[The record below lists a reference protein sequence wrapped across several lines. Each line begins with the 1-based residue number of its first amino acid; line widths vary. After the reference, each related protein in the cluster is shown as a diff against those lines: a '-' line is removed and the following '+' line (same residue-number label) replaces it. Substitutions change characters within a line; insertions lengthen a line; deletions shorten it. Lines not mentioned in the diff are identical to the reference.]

1 MTGQQPD
8 SKNWVDDAEDA
19 LRRVGDALKAA
30 WEGTRES
37 RVSTLEAAKEAAG
50 RLSNAIDE
58 GVSAARASWEG
69 EQTGTTTSEPSGV
82 VDNTG
87 EPAGQGAQS

>member
-1 MTGQQPD
+1 MTGQQSD
-8 SKNWVDDAEDA
+8 SKNWIDDAEDA

-50 RLSNAIDE
+50 LLSNAIDE
-58 GVSAARASWEG
+58 GVKAARASWEG
-69 EQTGTTTSEPSGV
+69 EQGGATPSEPAGV
-82 VDNTG
+82 VDNAG